1 MDNVLLTGGAGFIG
15 SHTALEFLNAG
26 VDVTVVDDFSNSS
39 PKALERVQKL
49 TGKSVTVFHQDA
61 CDVVG
66 MRKVFESQPIDAVVH
81 FAGFKAVGESV
92 EKPLDY
98 YRNNIDSALT
108 VCELMREFNVHKI
121 VFSSSATVYGEA
133 KRMPITEDFP
143 TGGCT
148 NPYGWTKFMIER
160 ILLDAAKADP
170 NLSVTLLRYFNPVG
184 AHESGEIGE
193 DPQGRP
199 NNLAPFI
206 TQVAVGKRD
215 NLDIYGNTYP
225 TPDGTGVRDY
235 IHVVDLA
242 KGHVAAYQHAQPGA
256 KVYNLGTGKGTS
268 VLEFVAAFER
278 ATGVHIP
285 YKIVAPRSGDVA
297 ECYADASLAARELGW
312 TAKLGLDEMCRDA
325 YNWQSK
331 NPNGYRD

>member
-1 MDNVLLTGGAGFIG
+1 MATVLLTGGAGFIG

-26 VDVTVVDDFSNSS
+26 VDVVVVDDFSNSS
-39 PKALERVQKL
+39 PKALDRVQKL
-49 TGKSVTVFHQDA
+49 TGKSLTSYNQNA
-61 CDVVG
+61 CDAEG
-66 MRKVFESQPIDAVVH
+66 MRRVFANHTFDAVVH

-92 EKPLDY
+92 AKPLEY

-108 VCELMREFNVHKI
+108 VCELMREYDVRKI
-121 VFSSSATVYGEA
+121 VFSSSATVYGSA
-133 KRMPITEDFP
+133 KTMPILESFE
-143 TGGCT
+143 TGRCT
-148 NPYGWTKFMIER
+148 NPYGWTKFMIEQ

-193 DPQGRP
+193 DPLGLP

-206 TQVAVGKRD
+206 TQVAVGKRAKL
-215 NLDIYGNTYP
+215 NVFGNTYP

-242 KGHVAAYQHAQPGA
+242 QGHVAAYQHATPGA
-256 KVYNLGTGKGTS
+256 HIYNLGTGKGTS

-285 YKIVAPRSGDVA
+285 YEIVEPRPGDVA
-297 ECYADASLAARELGW
+297 VCYADPKRAEQELGW

-325 YNWQSK
+325 YNWQRK